1 MKATL
6 YDISGKKKG
15 DVVMPARF
23 ETHVREDL
31 AARYAEASRVWQP
44 HSTYSEAGK
53 RHSASGTISHKRH
66 DWKGQYGKGISRTP
80 RKNMSRRGS
89 QFNWVGAEVSN
100 VRGGRSIH
108 HPVGLRYYRKINKKE
123 QVLALNSA
131 LAATTQTKYVQ
142 SRYARLNGTS
152 VNAPWVVESKL
163 DDMNFKQLKIMLKNI
178 FGDMF
183 ELILQ
188 HKRVRAGRGKSRGRQ
203 YKSNAGLLLVK
214 SSKENVRASGI
225 DIVNTNDV
233 EIGDLYPL
241 GRIVLYTEK
250 ALEELNEVGGKK

>member
-6 YDISGKKKG
+6 YDVSGKKKG
-15 DVVMPARF
+15 DVNLPALF

-31 AARYAEASRVWQP
+31 TARFAEAAKEWQP

-100 VRGGRSIH
+100 TRGGRVP
-108 HPVGLRYYRKINKKE
+108 HPPKGMRYYRKINKKE
-123 QVLALNSA
+123 QTLALNCA
-131 LAATTQTKYVQ
+131 LAATAQSKYVQ
-142 SRYARLNGTS
+142 KRYSRLTNAS
-152 VNAPWVVESKL
+152 VSAPWVIESKL
-163 DDMNFKQLKIMLKNI
+163 DNMKFKDLKLVLKNI
-178 FGDMF
+178 FGAHFD
-183 ELILQ
+183 LILQ
-188 HKRVRAGRGKSRGRQ
+188 HKTVRAGKGKARGRT
-203 YKSNAGLLLVK
+203 YKSNAGLLLVI
-214 SSKENVRASGI
+214 SSKEKLIASGI
-225 DIVNTNDV
+225 DVVNVKDV
-233 EIGDLYPL
+233 NITDLYPL

-250 ALEELNEVGGKK
+250 ALEELEGKK